1 MIVEGRNTNGQFSK
15 GNTGGGRLGTGDD
28 KTTKKLSPIE
38 PISNAPKLKLDGD
51 GNGTAAGKTTDE
63 INTNVLTFLKACGT
77 KDADLMTVL
86 INQLS
91 AVLPASI
98 ANATRETCINGALAM
113 LSGIKP
119 KNEIEGMLAA
129 QMVTTHILSM
139 ETAKRAMLADQTVMG
154 VTENV
159 NRCNKLMRTFT
170 LQVEALSKLRGDS
183 KTVTVKHVTVASGG
197 QAIIG
202 DVHHRNTNDKN

>member
-91 AVLPASI
+91 AVLPAQFVKS
-98 ANATRETCINGALAM
+98 ETHVNGALAM

-139 ETAKRAMLADQTVMG
+139 ETAKRAMLADQTVVG

-170 LQVEALSKLRGDS
+170 LQVEALSKLRGVS

>member
-91 AVLPASI
+91 AVLPAQFVKS
-98 ANATRETCINGALAM
+98 ETHVNGALAM

-119 KNEIEGMLAA
+119 KNELEGMLAA

-139 ETAKRAMLADQTVMG
+139 ETAKRAMLADQTVVG

-170 LQVEALSKLRGDS
+170 LQVEALSKLRGVS

>member
-38 PISNAPKLKLDGD
+38 PISNAAKLKLDGD

-91 AVLPASI
+91 AVLPAQFVKS
-98 ANATRETCINGALAM
+98 ETHVNGALAM

-139 ETAKRAMLADQTVMG
+139 ETAKRAMLADQTVVG

-170 LQVEALSKLRGDS
+170 LQVEALSKLRGVS

>member
-91 AVLPASI
+91 AVLPAQFVKS
-98 ANATRETCINGALAM
+98 ETHVNGALAM

-170 LQVEALSKLRGDS
+170 LQVEALSKLRGVS

>member
-91 AVLPASI
+91 AVLPAQFVKS
-98 ANATRETCINGALAM
+98 ETHVNGALAM

-139 ETAKRAMLADQTVMG
+139 ETAKRAMLADQTVVG

-170 LQVEALSKLRGDS
+170 LQVEALSKLRGVS
-183 KTVTVKHVTVASGG
+183 KTVTVKHVTVVSGG

>member
-28 KTTKKLSPIE
+28 KTTKKLRPIE

-91 AVLPASI
+91 AVLPAQFVKS
-98 ANATRETCINGALAM
+98 ETHVNGALAM

-139 ETAKRAMLADQTVMG
+139 ETAKRAMLADQTVVG

-170 LQVEALSKLRGDS
+170 LQVEALSKLRGVS

>member
-15 GNTGGGRLGTGDD
+15 GNTGGRRLGTGDD

-91 AVLPASI
+91 AVLPAQFVKS
-98 ANATRETCINGALAM
+98 ETHVNGALAM

-170 LQVEALSKLRGDS
+170 LQVEALSKLRGVS